1 MNSNYKRYK
10 MLVFDLDGT
19 LLNNSHEI
27 SFLTLK
33 VLLTLE
39 KDFKIIIATGRR
51 LSEVRNIRNQLKK
64 NNINENYL
72 VTANGAEVFLQENLI
87 FRHAMNYGLVKEI
100 LKIHTGNADVNLYT
114 FDTWYSNSYV
124 KSPIMKHFIRD
135 LGLNAI
141 IKDLTELDV
150 DSVSKIV
157 YYCDDLATLNKLNN
171 DIRSKDF
178 QDIRVFFSSRDL
190 LEVTNINA
198 DKYNAIKNIA
208 FLESVPLCDVV
219 AFGDNNNDYEMLKN
233 LGKGVLMKNANEFLK
248 INLTNNE
255 ITKFSN
261 NEDGVAR
268 FLIDFFELDIKYE

>member
-19 LLNNSHEI
+19 LLNNNHEI
-27 SFLTLK
+27 AFLTLE
-33 VLLTLE
+33 VLLALK

-51 LSEVRNIRNQLKK
+51 LSEVKNIRSQLKEIG
-64 NNINENYL
+64 INENYL

-87 FRHAMNYGLVKEI
+87 FRYAMNYDLAKEI
-100 LKIHTGNADVNLYT
+100 LKIHTDNVDVNLYT
-114 FDTWYSNSYV
+114 FDTWYSNADV
-124 KSPIMKHFIRD
+124 KSPIMKHLIKD
-135 LGLNAI
+135 LGLNVI
-141 IKDLTELDV
+141 IGDLTKLNV

-157 YYCDDLATLNKLNN
+157 YYCDDLAILNKL
-171 DIRSKDF
+171 DIEIKSKDF
-178 QDIRVFFSSRDL
+178 QDTRVFFSSKDL

-198 DKYNAIKNIA
+198 NKYNAIKNIA
-208 FLESVPLCDVV
+208 FLESIPLCDVL

-248 INLTNNE
+248 INLAKNE
-255 ITKFSN
+255 ITRFSN

-268 FLIDFFELDIKYE
+268 FLIDFFKLNIKY

>member
-19 LLNNSHEI
+19 LLNNNHEI
-27 SFLTLK
+27 AFLTLE
-33 VLLTLE
+33 VLLALK

-51 LSEVRNIRNQLKK
+51 LSEVKNIRSQLKEIG
-64 NNINENYL
+64 INENYL

-87 FRHAMNYGLVKEI
+87 FRYAMNYDLAKEI
-100 LKIHTGNADVNLYT
+100 LKIHTDNVDVNLYT
-114 FDTWYSNSYV
+114 FDTWYSNADV
-124 KSPIMKHFIRD
+124 KSPIMKHFIKD
-135 LGLNAI
+135 LGLNVI
-141 IKDLTELDV
+141 IGDLTKLNV

-157 YYCDDLATLNKLNN
+157 YYCDDLAILNKL
-171 DIRSKDF
+171 DTEIKSKDF
-178 QDIRVFFSSRDL
+178 QDTRVFFSSKDL

-198 DKYNAIKNIA
+198 NKYNAIKNIA
-208 FLESVPLCDVV
+208 FLESIPFCDVL

-248 INLTNNE
+248 INLAKNE
-255 ITKFSN
+255 ITRFSN

-268 FLIDFFELDIKYE
+268 FLIDFFKLNIKY

>member
-114 FDTWYSNSYV
+114 FDTWYSNSDV

-157 YYCDDLATLNKLNN
+157 YYCDDLSTLNKLNN

-208 FLESVPLCDVV
+208 FLESVPLCDVI

>member
-19 LLNNSHEI
+19 LLNNNHEI
-27 SFLTLK
+27 TFLTLE
-33 VLLTLE
+33 VLLALE

-51 LSEVRNIRNQLKK
+51 LSEVKNIRNQLKK
-64 NNINENYL
+64 ISINENYL

-87 FRHAMNYGLVKEI
+87 FRHAMSYGLAKEI
-100 LKIHTGNADVNLYT
+100 LKIHKDNVDVNLYT
-114 FDTWYSNSYV
+114 FNTWYSNTYV

-135 LGLNAI
+135 LGLNVTI
-141 IKDLTELDV
+141 GDLTKLNV

-157 YYCDDLATLNKLNN
+157 YYCDDLAILNKLDNE
-171 DIRSKDF
+171 IRGKDF
-178 QDIRVFFSSRDL
+178 KDIRVFFSSKDL

-198 DKYNAIKNIA
+198 NKYNAIENIA
-208 FLESVPLCDVV
+208 FLERIPLYDVL

-248 INLTNNE
+248 INLANNE
-255 ITKFSN
+255 MTKFSN
-261 NEDGVAR
+261 DEDGVAK
-268 FLIDFFELDIKYE
+268 FLIDFFELNIKY

>member
-19 LLNNSHEI
+19 LLNNNHEI
-27 SFLTLK
+27 AFLTLE
-33 VLLTLE
+33 VLLALK

-51 LSEVRNIRNQLKK
+51 LSEVKNIRSQLKEIG
-64 NNINENYL
+64 INENYL

-87 FRHAMNYGLVKEI
+87 FRYAMNYDLAKEI
-100 LKIHTGNADVNLYT
+100 LKIHTDNVDVNLYT
-114 FDTWYSNSYV
+114 FDTWYSNADV
-124 KSPIMKHFIRD
+124 KSPIMKHFIKD
-135 LGLNAI
+135 LGLNVI
-141 IKDLTELDV
+141 IGDLTKLNV

-157 YYCDDLATLNKLNN
+157 YYCDDLAILNKL
-171 DIRSKDF
+171 DTEIKSKDF
-178 QDIRVFFSSRDL
+178 QDTRVFFSSKDL

-198 DKYNAIKNIA
+198 NKYNAIKNIA
-208 FLESVPLCDVV
+208 FLESIPLCDIL

-248 INLTNNE
+248 INLAKNE
-255 ITKFSN
+255 ITRFSN

-268 FLIDFFELDIKYE
+268 FLIDFFKLNIKY

>member
-19 LLNNSHEI
+19 LLNNNHEI
-27 SFLTLK
+27 TFLTLE
-33 VLLTLE
+33 VLLALE

-51 LSEVRNIRNQLKK
+51 LSEVKNIRNQLKK
-64 NNINENYL
+64 ISINEDYL

-87 FRHAMNYGLVKEI
+87 FRHAMSYGLAKEI
-100 LKIHTGNADVNLYT
+100 LKIHKDNVDVNLYT
-114 FDTWYSNSYV
+114 FDTWYSNAYV

-135 LGLNAI
+135 LGLNVTI
-141 IKDLTELDV
+141 GDLTKLNV

-157 YYCDDLATLNKLNN
+157 YYCDDLAILNKLDNE
-171 DIRSKDF
+171 IRDKDF
-178 QDIRVFFSSRDL
+178 KDIRVFFSSKDL

-198 DKYNAIKNIA
+198 NKYNAIKNIA
-208 FLESVPLCDVV
+208 FLERIPLYDVL

-248 INLTNNE
+248 INLANNE
-255 ITKFSN
+255 MTKFSN
-261 NEDGVAR
+261 NEDGVAK
-268 FLIDFFELDIKYE
+268 FLIDFFELNIKY

>member
-27 SFLTLK
+27 TFLTLE

-39 KDFKIIIATGRR
+39 KDFKIIVATGRR
-51 LSEVRNIRNQLKK
+51 LIEVRNVRDQLKEI
-64 NNINENYL
+64 NFNENYL

-87 FRHAMNYGLVKEI
+87 FRHAMSYGLVKEI
-100 LKIHTGNADVNLYT
+100 LQIHTDNVDVNLYT
-114 FDTWYSNSYV
+114 FDTWYSNADV
-124 KSPIMKHFIRD
+124 KSPIMNHFIRD
-135 LGLNAI
+135 LGLNVI
-141 IKDLTELDV
+141 IGDLAKLGV

-157 YYCDDLATLNKLNN
+157 YYCDDLAILNKLNN
-171 DIRSKDF
+171 EIRSKNF
-178 QDIRVFFSSRDL
+178 QDIRVFFSSKDL

-208 FLESVPLCDVV
+208 FLEGIPLCDVL

-248 INLTNNE
+248 ANLVDNE
-255 ITKFSN
+255 ITRFNN

-268 FLIDFFELDIKYE
+268 FLIDFFDLDIKYE

>member
-19 LLNNSHEI
+19 LLNSSHEI
-27 SFLTLK
+27 SFLTLE

-87 FRHAMNYGLVKEI
+87 FRHTMNYGLVKEI
-100 LKIHTGNADVNLYT
+100 LKIHTGNVDVNLYT
-114 FDTWYSNSYV
+114 FDTWYSNSDV

-141 IKDLTELDV
+141 VRDLTKLDV

-157 YYCDDLATLNKLNN
+157 YYCDDLTTLNKLNN
-171 DIRSKDF
+171 DIRNKDF
-178 QDIRVFFSSRDL
+178 QDIRVFFSSKDL

-208 FLESVPLCDVV
+208 FLERIPLCDVI

-248 INLTNNE
+248 IHLANNE
-255 ITKFSN
+255 ITRFSN

-268 FLIDFFELDIKYE
+268 FLIDFFGLNIKY

>member
-124 KSPIMKHFIRD
+124 KSPIMKHFITD

-141 IKDLTELDV
+141 IKDLAELDV

>member
-19 LLNNSHEI
+19 LLNNNHEI
-27 SFLTLK
+27 AFLTLE
-33 VLLTLE
+33 VLLVLK

-51 LSEVRNIRNQLKK
+51 LSEVKNIRSQLKEIG
-64 NNINENYL
+64 INENYL

-87 FRHAMNYGLVKEI
+87 FRYAMNYDLVKEI
-100 LKIHTGNADVNLYT
+100 LKIHTDNVDVNLYT
-114 FDTWYSNSYV
+114 FDTWYSNADV
-124 KSPIMKHFIRD
+124 KSPIMKHFIKD
-135 LGLNAI
+135 LGLNVI
-141 IKDLTELDV
+141 IGDLTKLNV

-157 YYCDDLATLNKLNN
+157 YYCDDLAILNKLDNE
-171 DIRSKDF
+171 IKIKDF
-178 QDIRVFFSSRDL
+178 QDTRVFFSSKDL

-198 DKYNAIKNIA
+198 NKYNAIKNIA
-208 FLESVPLCDVV
+208 FLESIPLCDVL

-248 INLTNNE
+248 INLAKNE
-255 ITKFSN
+255 ITRFSN

-268 FLIDFFELDIKYE
+268 FLIDFFKLNIKY

>member
-1 MNSNYKRYK
+1 MNSNYERYK
-10 MLVFDLDGT
+10 ILVFDLDGT

-27 SFLTLK
+27 SFLTLE
-33 VLLTLE
+33 VLLTLG

-51 LSEVRNIRNQLKK
+51 LSEVKNVRNQLKE
-64 NNINENYL
+64 INVDNNYL

-87 FRHAMNYGLVKEI
+87 FRHAMSYDLVKEI
-100 LKIHTGNADVNLYT
+100 LKIRTVNADVNLYT
-114 FDTWYSNSYV
+114 FDTWYSNSDV

-135 LGLNAI
+135 LGLNVI
-141 IKDLTELDV
+141 ITDLTELSV

-157 YYCDDLATLNKLNN
+157 YYCDDLATLDKLDNE
-171 DIRSKDF
+171 IRSRDF

-198 DKYNAIKNIA
+198 NKYNAIKSIA
-208 FLESVPLCDVV
+208 FLESIPLCNVL

-248 INLTNNE
+248 INLANNE
-255 ITKFSN
+255 ITRFSN
-261 NEDGVAR
+261 NEDGVAK
-268 FLIDFFELDIKYE
+268 FLIDFFELDINYK

>member
-19 LLNNSHEI
+19 LLNNNHEI
-27 SFLTLK
+27 AFLTLE
-33 VLLTLE
+33 VLLALK

-51 LSEVRNIRNQLKK
+51 LSEVKNIRSQLKEIG
-64 NNINENYL
+64 INENYL

-87 FRHAMNYGLVKEI
+87 FRYAMNYDLAKEI
-100 LKIHTGNADVNLYT
+100 LKIHTDNVDVNLYT
-114 FDTWYSNSYV
+114 FDTWYSNADV
-124 KSPIMKHFIRD
+124 KSPIMKHFIKD
-135 LGLNAI
+135 LGLNVI
-141 IKDLTELDV
+141 IGDLTKLNV

-157 YYCDDLATLNKLNN
+157 YYCDDLAILNKL
-171 DIRSKDF
+171 DIEIKSKDF
-178 QDIRVFFSSRDL
+178 QDTRVFFSSKDL

-198 DKYNAIKNIA
+198 NKYNAIKNIA
-208 FLESVPLCDVV
+208 FLESIPLCDVL

-248 INLTNNE
+248 INLAKNE
-255 ITKFSN
+255 ITRFSN

-268 FLIDFFELDIKYE
+268 FLIDFFKLNIKY

>member
-19 LLNNSHEI
+19 LLNNNHEI
-27 SFLTLK
+27 AFLTLE
-33 VLLTLE
+33 VLLALK

-51 LSEVRNIRNQLKK
+51 LGEVKNIRSQLKEIG
-64 NNINENYL
+64 INENYL

-87 FRHAMNYGLVKEI
+87 FRYAMSYDLAKEI
-100 LKIHTGNADVNLYT
+100 LKIHTDNVDVNLYT
-114 FDTWYSNSYV
+114 FDTWYSNADV
-124 KSPIMKHFIRD
+124 KSPIMKHFIKD
-135 LGLNAI
+135 LGLNVI
-141 IKDLTELDV
+141 IGDLTKLNV

-157 YYCDDLATLNKLNN
+157 YYCDDLVILNKLDNE
-171 DIRSKDF
+171 IKSKDF
-178 QDIRVFFSSRDL
+178 QDTRVFFSSKDL

-198 DKYNAIKNIA
+198 NKYNAIKNIA
-208 FLESVPLCDVV
+208 FLESIPLCDVL

-248 INLTNNE
+248 INLAKNE
-255 ITKFSN
+255 ITRFSN

-268 FLIDFFELDIKYE
+268 FLIDFFELNIKY

>member
-19 LLNNSHEI
+19 LLNNNHEI
-27 SFLTLK
+27 AFLTLE
-33 VLLTLE
+33 VLLALK

-51 LSEVRNIRNQLKK
+51 LSEVKNIRSQLKEIG
-64 NNINENYL
+64 INENYL

-87 FRHAMNYGLVKEI
+87 FRYAMNYDLAKEI
-100 LKIHTGNADVNLYT
+100 LKIHTDNVDVNLYT
-114 FDTWYSNSYV
+114 FDTWYSNADV
-124 KSPIMKHFIRD
+124 KSPIMKHFIKD
-135 LGLNAI
+135 LGLNVI
-141 IKDLTELDV
+141 IGDLTKLNV

-157 YYCDDLATLNKLNN
+157 YYCDDLAILNKL
-171 DIRSKDF
+171 DTEIKSKDF
-178 QDIRVFFSSRDL
+178 QDTRVFFSSKDL

-198 DKYNAIKNIA
+198 NKYNAIKNIA
-208 FLESVPLCDVV
+208 FLESIPLCDVL

-248 INLTNNE
+248 INLAKNE
-255 ITKFSN
+255 ITRFSN

-268 FLIDFFELDIKYE
+268 FLIDFFKLNIKY

>member
-1 MNSNYKRYK
+1 

-27 SFLTLK
+27 TFLTLE

-51 LSEVRNIRNQLKK
+51 LSEVKNIRNQLKEI
-64 NNINENYL
+64 NINENYL

-87 FRHAMNYGLVKEI
+87 FRHAMSYGLVKEI
-100 LKIHTGNADVNLYT
+100 LKIHTGNVDVNLYT
-114 FDTWYSNSYV
+114 FDTWYSNSDV
-124 KSPIMKHFIRD
+124 KSPIMKHFIKD
-135 LGLNAI
+135 LGLSVI
-141 IKDLTELDV
+141 VGDLTKLNV

-157 YYCDDLATLNKLNN
+157 YYCDDLETLNKLANE
-171 DIRSKDF
+171 IKSKDF
-178 QDIRVFFSSRDL
+178 QDIRIFFSSKDL

-208 FLESVPLCDVV
+208 FLENIPLCDVL

-248 INLTNNE
+248 NNLANNE

-268 FLIDFFELDIKYE
+268 FLIDFFELDNSYE

>member
-19 LLNNSHEI
+19 LLNNNHEI
-27 SFLTLK
+27 AFLTLE
-33 VLLTLE
+33 VLLALK

-51 LSEVRNIRNQLKK
+51 LSEVKNIRSQLKEIG
-64 NNINENYL
+64 INENYL

-87 FRHAMNYGLVKEI
+87 FRYAMNYDLVKEI
-100 LKIHTGNADVNLYT
+100 LKIHTDNVDVNLYT
-114 FDTWYSNSYV
+114 FDTWYSNADV
-124 KSPIMKHFIRD
+124 KSPIMKHFIKD
-135 LGLNAI
+135 LGLNVI
-141 IKDLTELDV
+141 IGDLTKLNV

-157 YYCDDLATLNKLNN
+157 YYCDDLAILNKL
-171 DIRSKDF
+171 DTEIKSKDF
-178 QDIRVFFSSRDL
+178 QDTRVFFSSKDL

-198 DKYNAIKNIA
+198 NKYNAIKNIA
-208 FLESVPLCDVV
+208 FLESIPLCDVL

-248 INLTNNE
+248 INLAKNE
-255 ITKFSN
+255 ITRFGN

-268 FLIDFFELDIKYE
+268 FLIDFFKLNIKY

>member
-19 LLNNSHEI
+19 LLNNNHEI
-27 SFLTLK
+27 TFLTLE
-33 VLLTLE
+33 VLLALE
-39 KDFKIIIATGRR
+39 KYFKIIIATGRR
-51 LSEVRNIRNQLKK
+51 LSEVKNIRSQLKEIG
-64 NNINENYL
+64 INENYL

-87 FRHAMNYGLVKEI
+87 FRHAMSYGLAKEI
-100 LKIHTGNADVNLYT
+100 LKIHTDSVDVNLYT
-114 FDTWYSNSYV
+114 FDAWYSNTDV

-135 LGLNAI
+135 LGLNVI
-141 IKDLTELDV
+141 IGDLTKLNV

-157 YYCDDLATLNKLNN
+157 YYCDDLAILNKLDNE
-171 DIRSKDF
+171 IRSKDF
-178 QDIRVFFSSRDL
+178 KDTRVFFSSKDL

-198 DKYNAIKNIA
+198 NKYNAIKNIA
-208 FLESVPLCDVV
+208 FLEGIPLCDVL

-248 INLTNNE
+248 INLANNE
-255 ITKFSN
+255 ITRFSN

-268 FLIDFFELDIKYE
+268 FLIDFFELNIKY

>member
-19 LLNNSHEI
+19 LLNNNHEI
-27 SFLTLK
+27 AFLTLE
-33 VLLTLE
+33 VLLALK

-51 LSEVRNIRNQLKK
+51 LSEVKNIRSQLKEIG
-64 NNINENYL
+64 INENYL

-87 FRHAMNYGLVKEI
+87 FRYAMNYDLVKEI
-100 LKIHTGNADVNLYT
+100 LKIHTDNVDVNLYT
-114 FDTWYSNSYV
+114 FDTWYSNADV
-124 KSPIMKHFIRD
+124 KSPIMKHFIKD
-135 LGLNAI
+135 LGLNVI
-141 IKDLTELDV
+141 IGDLTKLNV

-157 YYCDDLATLNKLNN
+157 YYCDDLAILNKL
-171 DIRSKDF
+171 DTEIKSKDF
-178 QDIRVFFSSRDL
+178 QDTRVFFSSKDL

-198 DKYNAIKNIA
+198 NKYNAIKNIA
-208 FLESVPLCDVV
+208 FLESIPLCDVL

-248 INLTNNE
+248 INLAKNE
-255 ITKFSN
+255 ITRFSN

-268 FLIDFFELDIKYE
+268 FLIDFFKLNIKY

>member
-19 LLNNSHEI
+19 LLNNNHEI
-27 SFLTLK
+27 AFLTLE
-33 VLLTLE
+33 VLLALK

-51 LSEVRNIRNQLKK
+51 LSEVKNIRSQLKEIG
-64 NNINENYL
+64 INENYL

-87 FRHAMNYGLVKEI
+87 FRYAMNYDLVKEI
-100 LKIHTGNADVNLYT
+100 LKIHTDNVDVNLYT
-114 FDTWYSNSYV
+114 FDTWYSNADV
-124 KSPIMKHFIRD
+124 KSPIMKHFIKD
-135 LGLNAI
+135 LGLNVI
-141 IKDLTELDV
+141 IGDLTKLNV

-157 YYCDDLATLNKLNN
+157 YYCDDLAILNKLDNE
-171 DIRSKDF
+171 IKIKDF
-178 QDIRVFFSSRDL
+178 QDTRVFFSSKDL

-198 DKYNAIKNIA
+198 NKYNAIKNIA
-208 FLESVPLCDVV
+208 FLESIPLCDVL

-248 INLTNNE
+248 INLAKNE
-255 ITKFSN
+255 ITRFSN

-268 FLIDFFELDIKYE
+268 FLIDFFKLNIKY